1 MRTAIEQMC
10 EGLLDEAVVMWER
23 DGAVMTTSFAIGHA
37 RSVFAQ
43 PKNEIG
49 LAIGNH
55 ERVELVAMLAS
66 TVGAVVV
73 GRIDESYMAIVDA
86 GAPPLAKGD
95 LERMAESDPN
105 IHTAIVVQAT
115 DTASGEALVAIA
127 VLAVDDGG
135 LPQWDYTVYDNAD
148 GQFIEDANDA
158 IQISDE
164 IIIPLTDAQLKEQ
177 LNELGW
183 VIADS
188 DDIGSGT
195 IQ

>member
-10 EGLLDEAVVMWER
+10 ESLLDEAVVMWER

-43 PKNEIG
+43 PKNEVG
-49 LAIGNH
+49 LAISDYQ
-55 ERVELVAMLAS
+55 RVELVAMLAS

-73 GRIDESYMAIVDA
+73 GRIDESYIAVVDA

-95 LERMAESDPN
+95 LERMAETDPN
-105 IHTAIVVQAT
+105 INTAIVVQAT
-115 DTASGEALVAIA
+115 DTASGEALVAVA
-127 VLAVDDGG
+127 VLTVDDNG
-135 LPQWDYTVYDNAD
+135 LPQWDYSIYENAD

-158 IQISDE
+158 IEISEE
-164 IIIPLTDAQLKEQ
+164 ILIPTTDAQLREQ
-177 LNELGW
+177 LDELGW

-188 DDIGSGT
+188 DDIGSEASK
-195 IQ
+195 